1 MTLPGDC
8 NRLHRLI
15 LTRFTLVEQRY
26 IIISYSLLESR
37 QLRGPVVTELC
48 VLLRIF
54 GASVMLVVI
63 IERLLRGQWRPA

>member
-1 MTLPGDC
+1 MTLPGAC

-15 LTRFTLVEQRY
+15 LTRFTPVEQRY
-26 IIISYSLLESR
+26 IISSYSLLESR
-37 QLRGPVVTELC
+37 QLRGSVVTELC

-63 IERLLRGQWRPA
+63 IERLLRGRWRPA

>member
-15 LTRFTLVEQRY
+15 LTRFTLVGQRY